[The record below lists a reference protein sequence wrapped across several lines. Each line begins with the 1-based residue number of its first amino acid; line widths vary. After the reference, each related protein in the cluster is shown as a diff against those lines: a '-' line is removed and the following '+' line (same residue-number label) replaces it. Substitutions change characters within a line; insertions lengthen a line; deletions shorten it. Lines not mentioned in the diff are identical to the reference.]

1 MSPRLHTDLSKMPPG
16 VLFAFSAYA
25 LYSCC
30 DAIIKG
36 LGAGLSVFEIA
47 FFTTLFSLVPVFLN
61 TPKGE
66 NWLFFWRLKNPGL
79 VHLRGL
85 SGVIGNAAII
95 YAFVSIPLAE
105 AYSLAFLAP
114 IFIVLI
120 AVFVLKET
128 VSLPRWLIL
137 AASFVGVLIV
147 VRPGFRELHPG
158 HIAAIVAASAG
169 AVTTTVLRRVAKEET
184 RVSLVGI
191 ASLYILVVN
200 GTMMLVT
207 QSMQWLNWTQLAWL
221 LLIGALGG
229 SGNMLFIAATRAVQ
243 ASQIAPLQYSQI
255 FWAILF
261 GTLFYGEYPDAVGIV
276 GLFIIVVAGILNV
289 VSGDARLRIFS
300 RNAPAGAGPSTLREA
315 ERAAA
320 MRAPDT
326 PLEDPIAGAAE
337 INASQR

>member
-1 MSPRLHTDLSKMPPG
+1 MPPG

-36 LGAGLSVFEIA
+36 LGAGLSVYELA
-47 FFTTLFSLVPVFLN
+47 FFTTLFSLVPVFLT

-66 NWLFFWRLKNPGL
+66 NWLYFWRLKNPKL

-85 SGVIGNAAII
+85 SGVIGNASII
-95 YAFVSIPLAE
+95 YAFVTIPLAE
-105 AYSLAFLAP
+105 AYSIAFLAP

-120 AVFVLKET
+120 SVTILKET
-128 VSLPRWLIL
+128 VSLQRWLIL
-137 AASFVGVLIV
+137 AASFIGVLIV

-158 HIAAIVAASAG
+158 HIAALIAALAG

-184 RVSLVGI
+184 RVSLIGM

-200 GTMMLVT
+200 GTLMLITRDVHWPT
-207 QSMQWLNWTQLAWL
+207 WTELGWL
-221 LLIGALGG
+221 LVIGACGG
-229 SGNMLFIAATRAVQ
+229 TGNMLFIAATRAVP

-261 GTLFYGEYPDAVGIV
+261 GALFYYEYPDAVGVV
-276 GLFIIVVAGILNV
+276 GLFVIVVAGILNV
-289 VSGDARLRIFS
+289 LSGGARLRIFS

-315 ERAAA
+315 ERAA
-320 MRAPDT
+320 RLAPDT
-326 PLEDPIAGAAE
+326 PLEDPIAGAPEATT
-337 INASQR
+337 SKG

>member
-1 MSPRLHTDLSKMPPG
+1 MPPG

-36 LGAGLSVFEIA
+36 LGQGLSVYEIA
-47 FFTTLFSLVPVFLN
+47 FFTTLFSLVPVFLT
-61 TPKGE
+61 TPKNE
-66 NWLFFWRLKNPGL
+66 SWLQFWRLKNPWL
-79 VHLRGL
+79 VHMRGV
-85 SGVIGNAAII
+85 SGVIGNASII
-95 YAFVSIPLAE
+95 YAFVTIPLAE
-105 AYSLAFLAP
+105 AYSIAFLAP

-120 AVFVLKET
+120 SVTILKET
-128 VSLPRWLIL
+128 VNWQRWLIL
-137 AASFVGVLIV
+137 AASFAGVLIV

-158 HIAAIVAASAG
+158 HIAALIAALAG

-184 RVSLVGI
+184 RVSLIGM

-200 GTMMLVT
+200 GTLMVVT
-207 QSMQWLNWTQLAWL
+207 GQVHWPTWTELAWL
-221 LLIGALGG
+221 LVIGALGG
-229 SGNMLFIAATRAVQ
+229 TGNMLFIAATRAVQ

-261 GTLFYGEYPDAVGIV
+261 GAVFYYEYPDAIGVA
-276 GLFIIVVAGILNV
+276 GLVVIVVAGILNV
-289 VSGDARLRIFS
+289 LSGDAKLRIFS

-320 MRAPDT
+320 MQAPDT

-337 INASQR
+337 ATVKR

>member
-1 MSPRLHTDLSKMPPG
+1 MPPG

-36 LGAGLSVFEIA
+36 LGHGLSVYEIA
-47 FFTTLFSLVPVFLN
+47 FFTTLFSLVPVFLT
-61 TPKGE
+61 TPRNE
-66 NWLFFWRLKNPGL
+66 NWLYFWKLKNPWL

-85 SGVIGNAAII
+85 SGVLGNACII

-105 AYSLAFLAP
+105 AYSIAFLAP

-120 AVFVLKET
+120 SVMILKESVT
-128 VSLPRWLIL
+128 PQRWLIL
-137 AASFVGVLIV
+137 AGSFIGVLIV

-158 HIAAIVAASAG
+158 HIAALVAAFAG
-169 AVTTTVLRRVAKEET
+169 AVTTTVLRRVANQET
-184 RVSLVGI
+184 RVSLIGM

-200 GTMMLVT
+200 GTLMIVT
-207 QSMQWLNWTQLAWL
+207 QQVHWPTWTELGWL
-221 LLIGALGG
+221 LVIGALGG
-229 SGNMLFIAATRAVQ
+229 TGNMLFIAATRAVQ

-261 GTLFYGEYPDAVGIV
+261 GAVFYKEYPDAVGV
-276 GLFIIVVAGILNV
+276 AGLFVIVVAGILNV
-289 VSGDARLRIFS
+289 VSGDTKLRIFS

-315 ERAAA
+315 ERAAQ
-320 MRAPDT
+320 MQAPDT

-337 INASQR
+337 ATASKG